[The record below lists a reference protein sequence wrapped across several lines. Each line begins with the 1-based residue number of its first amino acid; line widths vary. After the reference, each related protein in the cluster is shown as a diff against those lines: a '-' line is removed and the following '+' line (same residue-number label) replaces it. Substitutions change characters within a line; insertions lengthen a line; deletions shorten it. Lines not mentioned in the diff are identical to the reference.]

1 VWDRQISITRNHQ
14 EGVLVRNVDGGAWKC
29 SLDLIHLS
37 VKDFEMGFIVS
48 IGFFLFAGV
57 FWLLASQ
64 IKSGA
69 LPRNGDFGIRTRLTK
84 SSDES
89 WDAAHKAALPLL
101 SLTAWV
107 ALSLGL
113 LTIAISLILHD
124 EWVLLV
130 FVGVGYAILILL
142 TVLMTIRANDAA
154 RSN

>member
-1 VWDRQISITRNHQ
+1 
-14 EGVLVRNVDGGAWKC
+14 
-29 SLDLIHLS
+29 
-37 VKDFEMGFIVS
+37 MGFIVS

-130 FVGVGYAILILL
+130 FVGVWHCFRTL
-142 TVLMTIRANDAA
+142 ANA
-154 RSN
+154 RSAPASASKARCRTQPFMSEFNQNPAELGHKRLSSMKECGASLVARP